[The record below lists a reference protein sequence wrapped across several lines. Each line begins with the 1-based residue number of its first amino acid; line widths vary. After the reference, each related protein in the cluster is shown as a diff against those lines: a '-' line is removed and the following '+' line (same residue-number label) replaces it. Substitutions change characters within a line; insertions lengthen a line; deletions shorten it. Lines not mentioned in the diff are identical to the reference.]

1 MWYKTAK
8 QGSVWSRISPDAENI
23 FDALLDN
30 ATKINNYKKYIDNDK
45 KYIDNDKKYIDIKIL
60 YQSYKQSI
68 FKDMILAFIEKKLRP
83 GVGGSFKS
91 NKNNNEIK
99 TILNKF
105 FPTFFSNQILVNKT
119 NFYKRPYQQQ
129 RMLLKHELA
138 HAIVNFTIPFAE
150 SGQEPYLRAGN
161 LQAYDIGEDIGQTNL
176 LILKH
181 NITDNPKLNQY
192 LSQIFGID
200 FNRYITDTRI
210 PLEQRIKITTD
221 TWQKLNEAIKNQAI
235 KLPKNILNLI
245 NQINNDSFQERT
257 KKTIRIDRNKITD
270 QKLHDIIKSRANTL
284 ESPFDDLYLANPDE
298 TRSMM
303 VEMKHIFSLSLV
315 KEYYQHLLDENIY
328 QDIQSSKIQYLEDI
342 KKMFNLVLKAS
353 FETNYTDDDFKYKY
367 YSPSVFSHYFGLE
380 GSFARSYSKR
390 YDYKFKEQ
398 IAKHLNNVYQ
408 QLKEDFNKNDTFES
422 DNLSKEPNNPT

>member
-30 ATKINNYKKYIDNDK
+30 ATKINNE
-45 KYIDNDKKYIDIKIL
+45 KKYIDIKTL

-68 FKDMILAFIEKKLRP
+68 FKDMILAFIEKKMRYTI
-83 GVGGSFKS
+83 GGSFIS

-99 TILNKF
+99 AILNKF
-105 FPTFFSNQILVNKT
+105 FPTFFSNQITVNKT
-119 NFYKRPYQQQ
+119 NFYKKPYQEQ
-129 RMLLKHELA
+129 RMILKHELA

-150 SGQEPYLRAGN
+150 SGQEPYLPSKT
-161 LQAYDIGEDIGQTNL
+161 LKAYDIGEDIGQTNL

-181 NITDNPKLNQY
+181 NITDNPKLNKY
-192 LSQIFGID
+192 LSQIFGND
-200 FNRYITDTRI
+200 FNRYITDARI
-210 PLEQRIKITTD
+210 SLEQRTKITID
-221 TWQKLNEAIKNQAI
+221 TWQKLNEAIKNQTI
-235 KLPKNILNLI
+235 NLPKDILNLI
-245 NQINNDSFQERT
+245 NKINNDNFQERT

-270 QKLHDIIKSRANTL
+270 QKLHDTLRSRANTL
-284 ESPFDDLYLANPDE
+284 ENPWDDLYVANPDE
-298 TRSMM
+298 TRSII
-303 VEMKHIFSLSLV
+303 VEMQHIFSLSLI

-328 QDIQSSKIQYLEDI
+328 EDIQSSKIQYLEDI

-353 FETNYTDDDFKYKY
+353 YETQSFDKEFIYKY
-367 YSPSVFSHYFGLE
+367 YSPQVFSEYFGIQD
-380 GSFARSYSKR
+380 GFQRYISKR

-408 QLKEDFNKNDTFES
+408 ELKEDFNKIDTPENN
-422 DNLSKEPNNPT
+422 NLSKEPNNLPQNKI

>member
-30 ATKINNYKKYIDNDK
+30 ATKINNG
-45 KYIDNDKKYIDIKIL
+45 KKYIDIKTL

-68 FKDMILAFIEKKLRP
+68 FKDMILVFLEKKMRTAD
-83 GVGGSFKS
+83 GSFNS

-99 TILNKF
+99 AILNKF
-105 FPTFFSNQILVNKT
+105 FPTFFSNQISVNKI
-119 NFYKRPYQQQ
+119 NFYKRSYQQQ
-129 RMLLKHELA
+129 RMILKHEIA

-150 SGQEPYLRAGN
+150 SGQEPYLPSKT
-161 LQAYDIGEDIGQTNL
+161 LKAYDIGEDIGQTNL

-181 NITDNPKLNQY
+181 NIEDNPKLNKY
-192 LSQIFGID
+192 LSQIFGND
-200 FNRYITDTRI
+200 FNRYITDARI
-210 PLEQRIKITTD
+210 PLEQRTKITTD
-221 TWQKLNEAIKNQAI
+221 TWQKLNEAIKNQTI
-235 KLPKNILNLI
+235 NLPKDILNLI
-245 NQINNDSFQERT
+245 NKINNDNFQERT

-270 QKLHDIIKSRANTL
+270 QKLHDTLRSRANTL
-284 ESPFDDLYLANPDE
+284 ENPWDDLYVANPDE
-298 TRSMM
+298 TRSII
-303 VEMKHIFSLSLV
+303 VEMQHIFSLSLI

-342 KKMFNLVLKAS
+342 KKMFNLILSAS
-353 FETNYTDDDFKYKY
+353 FENQMLDNEFKYKY
-367 YSPSVFSHYFGLE
+367 YSPQVFSEYFGIQD
-380 GSFARSYSKR
+380 GFQRYIKKR

-408 QLKEDFNKNDTFES
+408 ELKEDFNKIDTPEN
-422 DNLSKEPNNPT
+422 DNLSKEPNNLP

>member
-30 ATKINNYKKYIDNDK
+30 ATKINNYKKYIDNYK

>member
-30 ATKINNYKKYIDNDK
+30 ATKINNYK

>member
-30 ATKINNYKKYIDNDK
+30 ATKINK
-45 KYIDNDKKYIDIKIL
+45 DKKYIDIKTL

-68 FKDMILAFIEKKLRP
+68 FKDMILVFLEKKMRTTD
-83 GVGGSFKS
+83 GSFNS

-99 TILNKF
+99 AILNKF
-105 FPTFFSNQILVNKT
+105 FPTFFSNQISVNKI
-119 NFYKRPYQQQ
+119 NFYKRSYQQQ
-129 RMLLKHELA
+129 RMILKHEIA

-150 SGQEPYLRAGN
+150 SGQEPYLPSKT
-161 LQAYDIGEDIGQTNL
+161 LKAYDIGEDIGQTNL

-181 NITDNPKLNQY
+181 NIEDNPKLNKY
-192 LSQIFGID
+192 LSQIFGND
-200 FNRYITDTRI
+200 FNRYVRDTRI
-210 PLEQRIKITTD
+210 PLEQRTKITAD
-221 TWQKLNEAIKNQAI
+221 TWQKLNEAIKNQTI
-235 KLPKNILNLI
+235 NLPKDILNVI
-245 NQINNDSFQERT
+245 NKINNDNFQERT

-270 QKLHDIIKSRANTL
+270 QKLHDTLKSRANTL
-284 ESPFDDLYLANPDE
+284 DSQFDDLYVANPDE
-298 TRSMM
+298 TRSHI
-303 VEMKHIFSLSLV
+303 VEMQHIFSLSLV

-342 KKMFNLVLKAS
+342 KKMFNLILSASYETQS
-353 FETNYTDDDFKYKY
+353 FENEFKYKY
-367 YSPSVFSHYFGLE
+367 YSPQVFSQYFGIQD
-380 GSFARSYSKR
+380 GFQRYIKKR

-408 QLKEDFNKNDTFES
+408 ELKEDFNKIDTPENN
-422 DNLSKEPNNPT
+422 NLSKEPNNLPQNKI

>member
-30 ATKINNYKKYIDNDK
+30 ATKINNN
-45 KYIDNDKKYIDIKIL
+45 KKYIDIKTL

-83 GVGGSFKS
+83 SVGGSFKS

-99 TILNKF
+99 TLLNKF

-119 NFYKRPYQQQ
+119 NFYKRSYQQQ
-129 RMLLKHELA
+129 RMILKHELA

-150 SGQEPYLRAGN
+150 SGQEPYLPASK
-161 LQAYDIGEDIGQTNL
+161 LKAYDIGEDIGQTNL

-181 NITDNPKLNQY
+181 NITDNPELNQY
-192 LSQIFGID
+192 LSQIFGND

-210 PLEQRIKITTD
+210 PLEQRTKITTD

-235 KLPKNILNLI
+235 KLPKDILDLI
-245 NQINNDSFQERT
+245 NEINNDNFQERT

-270 QKLHDIIKSRANTL
+270 QKLHDTLKSRADTL
-284 ESPFDDLYLANPDE
+284 DSPWDDLYLANPDE

-303 VEMKHIFSLSLV
+303 VEMQHIFSLSLV

-328 QDIQSSKIQYLEDI
+328 QDIQSSKIQFLEDI

-353 FETNYTDDDFKYKY
+353 FETQNFDNEFKYKY
-367 YSPSVFSHYFGLE
+367 YSPRIFSEYFGIE
-380 GSFARSYSKR
+380 DGFQRYISKR

-408 QLKEDFNKNDTFES
+408 ELKEDFNKNDTFEN